1 MSQKVHVEL
10 LIGRRV
16 VDTNGKV
23 AGRIHSIHAEH
34 RRDGC
39 YVDEYHLGTAAFL
52 SRLGISAA
60 RLVGWQLARPIRVPW
75 QQLDLSDPERPCLRC
90 TVEELKR

>member
-1 MSQKVHVEL
+1 MSETVHVEL

-23 AGRIHSIHAEH
+23 AGRIHSIHAQCRGGE
-34 RRDGC
+34 C
-39 YVDEYHLGTAAFL
+39 FVDEYHVGAAAFL

-60 RLVGWQLARPIRVPW
+60 SLVGWQLARPLRVPW
-75 QQLDLSDPERPCLRC
+75 HQLDLSDPERPCLRC
-90 TVEELKR
+90 TVEDLKR